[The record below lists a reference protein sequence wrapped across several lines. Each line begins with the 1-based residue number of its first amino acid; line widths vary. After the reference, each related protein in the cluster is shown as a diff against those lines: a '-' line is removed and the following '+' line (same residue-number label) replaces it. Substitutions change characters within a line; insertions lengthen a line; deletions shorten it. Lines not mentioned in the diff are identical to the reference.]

1 MPDVHDV
8 LNTPSTHVHDVLNT
22 PRVHDV
28 LTIDTYLLKVILE
41 ALCHFYQGE
50 TLGFRRKFGYIG
62 TLRRTAPNRWGDY
75 EASA

>member
-28 LTIDTYLLKVILE
+28 LTIDT
-41 ALCHFYQGE
+41 
-50 TLGFRRKFGYIG
+50 
-62 TLRRTAPNRWGDY
+62 
-75 EASA
+75 

>member
-28 LTIDTYLLKVILE
+28 LTID
-41 ALCHFYQGE
+41 
-50 TLGFRRKFGYIG
+50 
-62 TLRRTAPNRWGDY
+62 N
-75 EASA
+75 

>member
-28 LTIDTYLLKVILE
+28 LTID
-41 ALCHFYQGE
+41 
-50 TLGFRRKFGYIG
+50 R
-62 TLRRTAPNRWGDY
+62 
-75 EASA
+75 

>member
-28 LTIDTYLLKVILE
+28 LTIDTYAVICASLKAATANPVRLVLILK
-41 ALCHFYQGE
+41 QS
-50 TLGFRRKFGYIG
+50 R
-62 TLRRTAPNRWGDY
+62 
-75 EASA
+75 

>member
-28 LTIDTYLLKVILE
+28 LTIDTY
-41 ALCHFYQGE
+41 
-50 TLGFRRKFGYIG
+50 
-62 TLRRTAPNRWGDY
+62 
-75 EASA
+75 